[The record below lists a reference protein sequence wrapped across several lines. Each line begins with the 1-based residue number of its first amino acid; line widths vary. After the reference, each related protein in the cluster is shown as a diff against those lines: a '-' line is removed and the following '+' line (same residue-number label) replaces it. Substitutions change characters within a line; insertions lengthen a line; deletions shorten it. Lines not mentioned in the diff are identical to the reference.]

1 MVTGEWLSHT
11 QLAMVVIDGNESTS
25 FYCHTCLSIIAI
37 DDTSFVSDVTP
48 GLPSLRYTTIQCR
61 LWVTSLLDYHR
72 YDTQRYSVVC
82 EWRHSWITIVT
93 IHNDT
98 ASFVSGV
105 TPGLPSLR
113 YTKIQRR
120 LWLMS
125 LLDYRRYDRKRYS
138 VVCEWCH
145 SWITIVTIHDDK
157 KRRLWVTSL
166 LDYHSYDK
174 DTASFVSDVTLG
186 SISKIRRKEKKEMM
200 IRSNSVDKI
209 WTQYRRGLARE

>member
-48 GLPSLRYTTIQCR
+48 GLPSLRYTTIQRR

-138 VVCEWCH
+138 VVCEWRH
-145 SWITIVTIHDDK
+145 SWITIVT
-157 KRRLWVTSL
+157 T
-166 LDYHSYDK
+166 DK